1 MKTSVFFT
9 TVLLALIFSIS
20 LISCSKQENS
30 SSGKA
35 QLKVYL
41 TDDPA
46 DYDQVIIDVKDVQI
60 NVTNDTTGGWQSL
73 STVNTGSYDL
83 LKLVNDDDTLLA
95 SSDIPTGTIQQMRLI
110 LGDNN
115 YVVVNGQN
123 IPLETPSAQQ
133 SGLKLNIHQSV
144 YDFE

>member
-1 MKTSVFFT
+1 MKTSGYFA
-9 TVLLALIFSIS
+9 TVLFTLIFFIS

-35 QLKVYL
+35 QLEVYL

-83 LKLVNDDDTLLA
+83 WKLVNDEYTLLA
-95 SSDIPTGTIQQMRLI
+95 SSDITTGT
-110 LGDNN
+110 
-115 YVVVNGQN
+115 
-123 IPLETPSAQQ
+123 
-133 SGLKLNIHQSV
+133 
-144 YDFE
+144 